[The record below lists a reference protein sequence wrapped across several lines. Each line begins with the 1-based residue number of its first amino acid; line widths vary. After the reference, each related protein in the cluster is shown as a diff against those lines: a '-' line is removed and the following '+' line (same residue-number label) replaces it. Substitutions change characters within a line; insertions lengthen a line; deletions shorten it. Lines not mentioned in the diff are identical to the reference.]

1 MRKGGFLFI
10 YFLTLTSHFTANLWI
25 TGNYKD
31 SLLWKV
37 CHKKLPFNLTD
48 FPFQLD
54 WFAAIKFPPT
64 HRSVTVF
71 FPIKDSSTDKV
82 QLVTTKFNSLLNL
95 FHILTDISPLEKKK
109 IPKFPP
115 KSIRLNL
122 FLYFRYKI
130 KFTGKLKR
138 KKYPPED
145 EKISRRSYHI
155 VQNIA
160 SNHQVKW
167 SENTGKEKGKRKNW
181 TQWENMLNA
190 KATIGERLLWEEH
203 AF

>member
-1 MRKGGFLFI
+1 MEQLPLISNAFWRFQAVQNIYRVAFWMRKGGFLFI

-109 IPKFPP
+109 SPNFPP
-115 KSIRLNL
+115 KAYDLISSYTSDIKLNSQGNWKGRNIHL
-122 FLYFRYKI
+122 RMKRY
-130 KFTGKLKR
+130 
-138 KKYPPED
+138 PED
-145 EKISRRSYHI
+145 HI
-155 VQNIA
+155 TLFRI
-160 SNHQVKW
+160 
-167 SENTGKEKGKRKNW
+167 
-181 TQWENMLNA
+181 
-190 KATIGERLLWEEH
+190 
-203 AF
+203 